1 MDKQKLEA
9 IKVALAALDTLACNP
24 NHANR
29 QEVALDGWNALH
41 DAFGQEPD
49 GGSGREP
56 MSMDR
61 YQEANAAFRIDGYYS
76 PPPMASAV
84 PAAFEAARTECLRN
98 MRADVERV
106 ERLTWEQFIR
116 GRKDRP
122 SWWGRC
128 EPNTEL
134 DEANDEIT
142 GMRQDWQKVGE
153 ALGFKDFVD
162 PEVIIGR
169 VREIGAQAAA
179 APGSQ
184 ALQEFIVLYREIDG
198 DDDDP
203 FGFSCWA
210 ENSDHAEEQ
219 CRDAQEGIELVWVF
233 EGNSLEEALE
243 SYRSAGSDE
252 PLD

>member
-9 IKVALAALDTLACNP
+9 IKVALAALDALACNP

-29 QEVALDGWNALH
+29 QEVALGGWNALH

-56 MSMDR
+56 MNMDR

-76 PPPMASAV
+76 PPPLASAV
-84 PAAFEAARTECLRN
+84 PAAFEVARAECLSN

-106 ERLTWEQFIR
+106 ERLSWEQFIR

-128 EPNTEL
+128 KPNTEL
-134 DEANDEIT
+134 DEANDEIE

-162 PEVIIGR
+162 PEVIIER
-169 VREIGAQAAA
+169 VQELHGSI
-179 APGSQ
+179 APRWEHV
-184 ALQEFIVLYREIDG
+184 ADAFDG
-198 DDDDP
+198 I
-203 FGFSCWA
+203 ST
-210 ENSDHAEEQ
+210 SKS
-219 CRDAQEGIELVWVF
+219 ELV
-233 EGNSLEEALE
+233 LELLRMDDTMEQAHKPFSWHIDLAIE
-243 SYRSAGSDE
+243 RAKAKLAG
-252 PLD
+252 